1 MKLFSLYN
9 DFFKF
14 LEKISPYSEKWPVY
28 FEDYYKP
35 HQVFFENY
43 FAHFPLIDSSNLKE
57 RVESI
62 KPSDYVSVLNLVAFC
77 PPEPI
82 IQEAYEKCSAVVPP
96 KKAVEVYLFIGFFSP
111 DAFVMDIEGRPV
123 ISFGL
128 ERFKDFRLLKILF
141 AHEYAHFLLNL
152 SRGEVPEE
160 KKIKWLIL
168 SEGIST
174 YFSSLIFPDRPL
186 PDHFLFRRDRFNWCQ
201 AHERYL
207 REIFCSGKF
216 SSQELMDYYFKG
228 DSELGLPPR
237 VAKYLGFEAVKNY
250 LGQNKDTALKS
261 LLSDKEIV
269 LSLEL

>member
-1 MKLFSLYN
+1 VKLFSLYL

-14 LEKISPYSEKWPVY
+14 LEKISPHQDKWPVY

-35 HQVFFENY
+35 HQIFLENY
-43 FAHFPLIDSSNLKE
+43 FSHFPLIDSSSLKE
-57 RVESI
+57 RAEAI
-62 KPSDYVSVLNLVAFC
+62 KPSDYAGVINLVAFC

-82 IQEAYEKCSAVVPP
+82 IQEAYEKCRRVVLP
-96 KKAVEVYLFIGFFSP
+96 KEEPEVYLFIGFFSP
-111 DAFVMDIEGRPV
+111 DAFVMMVEGRPV

-141 AHEYAHFLLNL
+141 AHEYAHFLLYL
-152 SRGEVPEE
+152 SQGVVPEE

-186 PDHFLFRRDRFNWCQ
+186 CDHFLFRRDRFNWCQ

-207 REIFCSGKF
+207 REIFCSEKF

-228 DSELGLPPR
+228 DPELSLPPR

-250 LGQNKDTALKS
+250 LGQNKDIALKS
-261 LLSDKEIV
+261 LFSDKELA

>member
-1 MKLFSLYN
+1 MKLFSLYH
-9 DFFKF
+9 DFYKF
-14 LEKISPYSEKWPVY
+14 LEKITPYSEKWSVY
-28 FEDYYKP
+28 FEDYYKI
-35 HQVFFENY
+35 HQLFLENY
-43 FAHFPLIDSSNLKE
+43 FSHFPLIDPSNLKE
-57 RVESI
+57 RVEAI
-62 KPSDYVSVLNLVAFC
+62 RPSDYSQLRNLIGFC
-77 PPEPI
+77 PPEGI

-96 KKAVEVYLFIGFFSP
+96 KKEVEVYLFIGFFSA
-111 DAFVMDIEGRPV
+111 DAFVMTIGERPV
-123 ISFGL
+123 ICFGL
-128 ERFKDFRLLKILF
+128 ERFKDFRLLKILL

-152 SRGEVPEE
+152 SQGLVPEE

-201 AHERYL
+201 AHDRYL
-207 REIFCSGKF
+207 REIFCSEKF

-228 DSELGLPPR
+228 NPELGLPAR
-237 VAKYLGFEAVKNY
+237 VAKYLGFEAVKIY

-261 LLSDKEIV
+261 LLFDKELA

>member
-1 MKLFSLYN
+1 MKIFSLYT

-43 FAHFPLIDSSNLKE
+43 FSHFPLIDFSSLKE
-57 RVESI
+57 RVGAI
-62 KPSDYVSVLNLVAFC
+62 KSLDYSQLKNLIGFC

-96 KKAVEVYLFIGFFSP
+96 KKEVEVYLFIGFFSP
-111 DAFVMDIEGRPV
+111 DAFVMDIGERPV
-123 ISFGL
+123 ICFGL

-207 REIFCSGKF
+207 REIFCSEKF
-216 SSQELMDYYFKG
+216 SPQELTEYYFKG
-228 DSELGLPPR
+228 NPELDIPPR
-237 VAKYLGFEAVKNY
+237 AAKYLGFEAVKNY
-250 LGQNKDTALKS
+250 LGQNKDTGLKS
-261 LLSDKEIV
+261 LLWDKEIV